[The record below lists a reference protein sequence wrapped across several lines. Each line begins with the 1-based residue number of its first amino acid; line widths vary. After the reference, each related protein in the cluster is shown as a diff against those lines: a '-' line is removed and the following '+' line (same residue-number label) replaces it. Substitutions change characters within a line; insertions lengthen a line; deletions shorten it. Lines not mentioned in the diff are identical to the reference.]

1 MTRMRHCWNDNLD
14 RIGCDGQTL
23 VEYALIILVV
33 VLVVMAT
40 VAIVGNTLLETYYN
54 AIISAFPTL

>member
-1 MTRMRHCWNDNLD
+1 MTCIRRSWKDYLD
-14 RIGCDGQTL
+14 SAGCDGQTL

-33 VLVVMAT
+33 VLVVMGA
-40 VAIVGNTLLETYYN
+40 VALVGNTLLDTYYN